1 MQNNQVMGF
10 ECERPD
16 FGVPVDLVQP
26 SFQRFMGEK
35 STGKTLE
42 QLCSDGCTK
51 RMKIHLQGANES
63 LKVLQK
69 GEGSRV
75 RGLHRLEVSLGCYM
89 DGRCTDEGLH
99 SWVLNR
105 GFAQQRGCITGSFIA
120 WGLHSLGIC
129 TAWVWIAGVWYSW
142 RVA

>member
-26 SFQRFMGEK
+26 SFQRFTGEK

-42 QLCSDGCTK
+42 QLCSGGCTG

-120 WGLHSLGIC
+120 WGV
-129 TAWVWIAGVWYSW
+129 T
-142 RVA
+142 